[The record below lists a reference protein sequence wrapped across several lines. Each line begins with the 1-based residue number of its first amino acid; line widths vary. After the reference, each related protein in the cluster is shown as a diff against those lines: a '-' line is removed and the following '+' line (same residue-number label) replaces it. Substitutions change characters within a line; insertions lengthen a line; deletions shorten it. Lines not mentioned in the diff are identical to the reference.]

1 MKSVLLI
8 FFVLAANSFATE
20 LFFYHTSDTL
30 DNIGDNRLD
39 TLSNVVFDSLNISDT
54 LSVKQTISKSL
65 LIEAIE
71 TSTNNNYSNKIKHKD
86 FSTED
91 YRNLSDIFTY
101 MPFGFVQDLGSLGQP
116 NEQMFYGLGF
126 SNISYNKDGVLL
138 NNRLQNSYDLNKL
151 NSERIDSLEI
161 VPLARGFLYSPYN
174 NPVSVNL
181 HSRFNYTTRAV
192 TRLKFYQASYDEG
205 FIDVLFHTHITNKLN
220 FGIGASNSAT
230 DSRFENSDYE
240 SWKLDAKIAYLVNDK
255 INITANYFFT
265 YDTLALFG
273 GLDTNTLS
281 NENISNVLYS
291 IKPYT
296 SLSYRYQLTYNNNA
310 TVKILSVLIPNS
322 KTDLTFYY
330 NSTSQKFRQN
340 EDSLD
345 SKLPIITN
353 DNYFQTLGV
362 RFQNYYS
369 SDDISL
375 DLIANY
381 ETTTT
386 ETDYLDNISNNIMT
400 FSGKLSYQFIPML
413 VPSIFGKINNFND
426 DILFGFG
433 FDISGLLNSNL
444 SYYAGISWFE
454 KQISF
459 WEQSY
464 STGTDILNP
473 YNIISPLNPSNNNS
487 IEIGIN
493 FDSKVISGR
502 LSYFNYSSKNSLIP
516 HTAGNI
522 SDTLLINELYY
533 YTQEDISNSGINL
546 NFNFKLW
553 KFIFSNNFNYY
564 FSSRNE
570 RVYASPDYTLAG
582 KLYYLDQLF
591 NNNLDVKA
599 GINYRL
605 TSGQSPFVY
614 DFEKS
619 LQMTSELTQLLSYSD
634 VPASFQLD
642 LYLAGTIQDR
652 ATIFVTLENLLDS
665 DYYIAP
671 YYFKQPLTMRLG
683 VSWLLFD

>member
-1 MKSVLLI
+1 MKSVLII

-20 LFFYHTSDTL
+20 LFFHNISDTL
-30 DNIGDNRLD
+30 DNKGDGALD
-39 TLSNVVFDSLNISDT
+39 TLSIVNSDSLNITDT
-54 LSVKQTISKSL
+54 LAVKQKIRKHL
-65 LIEAIE
+65 LIDAIE
-71 TSTNNNYSNKIKHKD
+71 TSSNNNYSNKIKHKD

-91 YRNLSDIFTY
+91 YRNISDIFSY

-126 SNISYNKDGVLL
+126 SNISYNRDGVLL

-151 NSERIDSLEI
+151 NNERIDSLEI
-161 VPLARGFLYSPYN
+161 VPLSRGFLYSPYN

-181 HSRFNYTTRAV
+181 HSRFNYTTRPV

-220 FGIGASNSAT
+220 FGLGASNSAI

-273 GLDTNTLS
+273 GLDTTTLINDDFS
-281 NENISNVLYS
+281 PVLYGN
-291 IKPYT
+291 T
-296 SLSYRYQLTYNNNA
+296 SSKSLRYQLTYNHNA
-310 TVKILSVLIPNS
+310 TVKVLTTLIPNS
-322 KTDLTFYY
+322 KTDLTVYY
-330 NSTSQKFRQN
+330 NSTSQEFKQN
-340 EDSLD
+340 IDSLA
-345 SKLPIITN
+345 SHIPSITH
-353 DNYFQTLGV
+353 DNYFNTLGI
-362 RFQNYYS
+362 RFQNYFS
-369 SDDISL
+369 SDNITF

-381 ETTTT
+381 ENTTA
-386 ETDYLDNISNNIMT
+386 ETDYQTNLTENILT
-400 FSGKLSYQFIPML
+400 LSGKLSYQFSPL
-413 VPSIFGKINNFND
+413 LLPSLFGKINNFND
-426 DILFGFG
+426 DMLLGYG

-454 KQISF
+454 KQISIL
-459 WEQSY
+459 EQSY
-464 STGTDILNP
+464 SSRTDILDP
-473 YNIISPLNPSNNNS
+473 YNTISPLNPSNNTS
-487 IEIGIN
+487 IEVGIKFN
-493 FDSKVISGR
+493 SNVISGK

-533 YTQEDISNSGINL
+533 YTQENIDNSGINL
-546 NFNFKLW
+546 SFDFKLW
-553 KFIFSNNFNYY
+553 KFLFSNNLNYY
-564 FSSRNE
+564 FSSRTE
-570 RVYASPDYTLAG
+570 RNYASPDYTLAG

-599 GINYRL
+599 GIKYRF
-605 TSGQSPFVY
+605 TGGQSPFVY

-619 LQMTSELTQLLSYSD
+619 LQFRSELTQMVSYLD
-634 VPASFQLD
+634 VPTSLQLD
-642 LYLAGTIQDR
+642 LYLAGTIQKR
-652 ATIFVTLENLLDS
+652 ATIFVTFENLLGTE
-665 DYYIAP
+665 YYIAP
-671 YYFKQPLTMRLG
+671 YYFKQPLTLRLG